1 MSKARKSWIFQNGL
15 SFQKFY
21 APEMQKPPF
30 ADGVNSLST
39 TPGATGKVRL
49 LWGICISRHCY
60 MCWPRP
66 ERHGVLCNMGMSQK
80 EITFDLS
87 QEALRQHYPR
97 KETGRDPQF
106 FKRAYKDIQRF
117 METNG
122 FERRQYS
129 VYVSTEELTALDV
142 AVLTQRMAEELP
154 WLRYCVREITAT
166 NIGARHSLLG
176 LLRSDTPPAELLPP
190 PVAKGR
196 QKKRKVPER

>member
-1 MSKARKSWIFQNGL
+1 
-15 SFQKFY
+15 
-21 APEMQKPPF
+21 
-30 ADGVNSLST
+30 
-39 TPGATGKVRL
+39 
-49 LWGICISRHCY
+49 

-97 KETGRDPQF
+97 KETAQDPQF

-117 METNG
+117 MESNG

-129 VYVSTEELTALDV
+129 VYVSTAELTTLDV
-142 AVLTQRMAEELP
+142 ALLAQKMAEQLP